1 MTSFGRILAVVALTG
16 IFVASAHA
24 APVVGSGTLLL
35 DLQAF
40 TGVQTSGANQVDV
53 WQDQSGMGLDFS
65 AVLGAGK
72 PTLVNISNPYNGVGT
87 TTYTGPALFF
97 DATSGNGANSRA
109 LQRAN
114 AQLGPLNFNQESFT
128 ILAAVV
134 PDQAG
139 TLYSSDGTMVYTNWD
154 AATRQ
159 IDFGLR
165 NPNGDNP
172 NAFKFEVGRGTA
184 GGNSGGSGE
193 TPVADAEVHILTSV
207 YTDSVSPSYVRWVDG
222 ASDGSGSG
230 SFRVGT
236 SGLPSTIGGRSN
248 LANGAFRGHIIALAI
263 YSGALNNTDR
273 AAVEASLLVIPEPS
287 SALLAMFGIVGLLGV
302 ASRRRRSRA

>member
-1 MTSFGRILAVVALTG
+1 MTSFVRILAVVALTG

-35 DLQAF
+35 DLRAF
-40 TGVQTSGANQVDV
+40 VGTQTTGGDVDV
-53 WQDQSGMGLDFS
+53 WEDQSGMGLDFN
-65 AVLGAGK
+65 AVGGTGK
-72 PTLVNISNPYNGVGT
+72 PTLQNISNAYKGVGA

-97 DATSGNGANSRA
+97 DATGGGGVSADA
-109 LQRAN
+109 LQRPA
-114 AQLGPLNFNQESFT
+114 AQMGPLNFNDESFT
-128 ILAAVV
+128 ISAAFV

-139 TLYSSDGTMVYTNWD
+139 TTYAADGTLIYANWD
-154 AATRQ
+154 GATRQ
-159 IDFGLR
+159 IDFGPR
-165 NPNGDNP
+165 NPSGSNP
-172 NAFKFEVGRGTA
+172 NRLKFEVGAGDA

-193 TPVADAEVHILTSV
+193 TVMADAEVHIITGV
-207 YTDSVSPSYVRWVDG
+207 YDNDGGPSYARWVDG
-222 ASDGSGSG
+222 ASDGTSVGG
-230 SFRVGT
+230 KTVGT
-236 SGLPSTIGGRSN
+236 SSLAGTIGQRSN
-248 LANGAFRGHIIALAI
+248 LANGAFRGHIIALAM